1 MGGGGGCLI
10 VANYCVHILIPSTHP
25 PSSSVLQGLK
35 TGMYYLRSRPAAN
48 AIQFTV
54 DQRVVIEAKKKQG
67 GSGPGAEDAEKTAK
81 DYTDMACS
89 LQNRE
94 GCISCSA

>member
-1 MGGGGGCLI
+1 
-10 VANYCVHILIPSTHP
+10 
-25 PSSSVLQGLK
+25 
-35 TGMYYLRSRPAAN
+35 MYYLRSRPAAN

-67 GSGPGAEDAEKTAK
+67 GPAAATDDAEKGNKDK
-81 DYTDMACS
+81 DYSDMACS